1 MKLLSRA
8 ALVAAPVGLALG
20 MAAAPAQAAAP
31 QAPVTAP
38 DAAPLELPSDVP
50 KFDFAKQCPP
60 LPAGQDPKLATCL
73 QLVVTGGSMKL
84 GGLTQEITQP
94 MRTVIQAVQPSWS
107 EPAVFTSVK
116 MTGKPMTVPGGVIGL
131 LGFPIGGIDDLPYNK
146 VQVQAKYAG
155 GFDFNL
161 PTTAINMK
169 IKLINDAIG
178 NGCFIGSNK
187 DPMKLNLAIDFS
199 TITVVTEGDINDP
212 FSSPPILRMPTE
224 DKTFAVP
231 KTYGCGIFGPIIDW
245 KAGLP
250 SASGQNAASFQLYMA
265 TAPYAPANATM
276 TARSVQDPVQT
287 FRNLKIGD

>member
-8 ALVAAPVGLALG
+8 ALVAAPVGLAFG
-20 MAAAPAQAAAP
+20 MAAAPAQAVAP

-38 DAAPLELPSDVP
+38 LAAPLDLPSDVP

-60 LPAGQDPKLATCL
+60 LPAGQDPKFATCL

-107 EPAVFTSVK
+107 EPAVYTSVK

-131 LGFPIGGIDDLPYNK
+131 LGFPIGGIDELPYNR

-178 NGCFIGSNK
+178 DGCFIGSNK
-187 DPMKLNLAIDFS
+187 DPLKLNLAIDFS

-212 FSSPPILRMPTE
+212 FGSPPILRMPTG
-224 DKTFAVP
+224 DTTFAVP
-231 KTYGCGIFGPIIDW
+231 KTNGCGIFGPIIDW

-250 SASGQNAASFQLYMA
+250 SASGQNSASFQLYMA
-265 TAPYAPANATM
+265 TAPYAPANAAM
-276 TARSVQDPVQT
+276 AARSVQDPVQT